1 MPPARGVAS
10 RKITEICNW
19 KGEAFPHIKRRS
31 RERFIAMSEIN
42 VQLNDSAPVQVPSST
57 TVAEALKKLD
67 RDLAKQALAA
77 RVNGREVDLASPIQ
91 APENGDAVRIEP
103 VLPQTRD
110 GLDVLR
116 HSTAHLLAAAVLD
129 LFPGTKLGIGPALL
143 DDPRYG
149 FFYDVIAP
157 RPLTEADLPVIEK
170 KMRDIAKRNMS
181 YRRDEIP
188 KAEALRIFNE
198 RDEPLKCELIDEK
211 AGETVSVY
219 YIDGSPFLDFCLG
232 PHVPNTNRLKAFKV
246 LSLAGAYWKGD
257 AERPQMQRIY
267 GTAFFTQEELDGWLK
282 QREEAE
288 KRDHRRLGRELDLFS
303 IQEQYGQG
311 LVFWHPKGGI
321 VRQQMEDYLREELI
335 RRNYSFVYT
344 PHIAKRELWQLSGHE
359 QNYGDSM
366 FAPTTLEETEFR
378 LKPMNCPFHIGIYKS
393 QQRSY
398 RDLPQRYSEMGTV
411 YRAELSGTLHG
422 LMRVRGFTVD
432 DAHLFCTPEQIP
444 REIDDCVD
452 FAYQVLKT
460 FGFDKIKFELSV
472 KGSDTSKNYFG
483 LEADWEKAEQALAAG
498 LDARG
503 IKYDRVEGEAAFYG
517 PKIDFKI
524 EDAIGRLWQLGT
536 VQWDFNLPE
545 RFELEYIGE
554 DNKPHRPV
562 MVHRALFG
570 SIERFFGVL
579 IEHYAGAFPMWL
591 APVQVAV
598 LPITDRINKYAET
611 VAQQLRAAGLRVEV
625 NVRNDKIGAKIRDA
639 QLQKIPF
646 MLVLGDRE
654 MEQSQVAVRERTKGD
669 LGAMSLNDFEQMA
682 QRLVKTRA
690 LANT

>member
-1 MPPARGVAS
+1 M
-10 RKITEICNW
+10 T
-19 KGEAFPHIKRRS
+19 
-31 RERFIAMSEIN
+31 EIN
-42 VQLNDSAPVQVPSST
+42 VQLNDNAPVQVPSPT

-77 RVNGREVDLASPIQ
+77 RVNGREVDLASLIR

-129 LFPGTKLGIGPALL
+129 LFPRTKLGIGPALL

-170 KMRDIAKRNMS
+170 KMRDIAKRNMP
-181 YRRDEIP
+181 YRRDELA
-188 KAEALRIFNE
+188 KAEALRIFKE

-211 AGETVSVY
+211 AGEKVAVY
-219 YIDGSPFLDFCLG
+219 YIDGSPFIDFCLG
-232 PHVPNTNRLKAFKV
+232 PHVPNTNRLKAFKL

-303 IQEQYGQG
+303 IQEEYGQG
-311 LVFWHPKGGI
+311 LVFWHPKGGM

-335 RRNYSFVYT
+335 KRDYSFVYT

-398 RDLPQRYSEMGTV
+398 RDLPQRYAEMGTV

-432 DAHLFCTPEQIP
+432 DAHLFCTPEQILK
-444 REIDDCVD
+444 EISDCVD
-452 FAYQVLKT
+452 FVIQVFRT
-460 FGFDKIKFELSV
+460 FGFDKVKFELSV
-472 KGSDTSKNYFG
+472 KGNDTSKHYLG
-483 LEADWEKAEQALAAG
+483 EEEDWTKAESALAEA
-498 LDARG
+498 LDERG
-503 IKYDRVEGEAAFYG
+503 VAYERMEGEAAFYG
-517 PKIDFKI
+517 PRIDFKI

-545 RFELEYIGE
+545 
-554 DNKPHRPV
+554 
-562 MVHRALFG
+562 
-570 SIERFFGVL
+570 
-579 IEHYAGAFPMWL
+579 
-591 APVQVAV
+591 
-598 LPITDRINKYAET
+598 
-611 VAQQLRAAGLRVEV
+611 
-625 NVRNDKIGAKIRDA
+625 
-639 QLQKIPF
+639 
-646 MLVLGDRE
+646 
-654 MEQSQVAVRERTKGD
+654 
-669 LGAMSLNDFEQMA
+669 
-682 QRLVKTRA
+682 
-690 LANT
+690 

>member
-1 MPPARGVAS
+1 
-10 RKITEICNW
+10 
-19 KGEAFPHIKRRS
+19 
-31 RERFIAMSEIN
+31 MSELN
-42 VQLNDSAPVQVPSST
+42 VQLNDGPATMVAGPI
-57 TVAEALKKLD
+57 TVGEALKKLD
-67 RDLAKQALAA
+67 RDTAKQALAA
-77 RVNGREVDLASPIQ
+77 RVDGREVDLAFTLTEQ
-91 APENGDAVRIEP
+91 QNGDAIKIEP
-103 VLPQTRD
+103 VLPESREA
-110 GLDVLR
+110 LDVLR

-149 FFYDVIAP
+149 FFYDVITP
-157 RPLTEADLPVIEK
+157 QVLTETDIPLIEK
-170 KMRDIAKRNMS
+170 RMRQIASRNLP
-181 YRRDEIP
+181 YRRDEIS
-188 KAEALRIFNE
+188 KDEALRIFQE
-198 RDEPLKCELIDEK
+198 RDEPLKRELIDEK
-211 AGETVSVY
+211 AGERVSVY
-219 YIDGSPFLDFCLG
+219 YIDNSPFIDFCLG
-232 PHVPNTNRLKAFKV
+232 PHVPNTNKLRAFKL

-257 AERPQMQRIY
+257 AEKPQMQRIY
-267 GTAFFTQEELDGWLK
+267 GTAFFTQEQLDAWLK

-311 LVFWHPKGGI
+311 LIFWHPKGAI
-321 VRQQMEDYLREELI
+321 IRQQMEDFLREELVK
-335 RRNYSFVYT
+335 RDYSFVYT
-344 PHIAKRELWQLSGHE
+344 PHIAKRELWKISGHD
-359 QNYGDSM
+359 QSYGDSM
-366 FAPTTLEETEFR
+366 FAPVTLEETEFR

-398 RDLPQRYSEMGTV
+398 RDLPQRYAEMGTV

-432 DAHLFCTPEQIP
+432 DAHLFCTPEQV
-444 REIDDCVD
+444 RKEIDGCVD
-452 FAYQVLKT
+452 FASHVLKT
-460 FGFDKIKFELSV
+460 FGFEKIKFELSV
-472 KGSDTSKNYFG
+472 KGNDTSKQWLG
-483 LEADWEKAEQALAAG
+483 DDAEWLKAETALAEA
-498 LDARG
+498 LDARQ
-503 IKYDRVEGEAAFYG
+503 IPYERIEGEAAFYG

-591 APVQVAV
+591 APFQVAV
-598 LPITDRINKYAET
+598 LPITDRVNEYAEK
-611 VAQQLRAAGLRVEV
+611 VAAELKAAGLRVEA
-625 NVRNDKIGAKIRDA
+625 NLKSEKIGAKIRDA
-639 QLQKIPF
+639 QMQKVPF

-654 MEQSQVAVRERTKGD
+654 MEQGNLAVRERSQGD
-669 LGAMSLNDFEQMA
+669 IGVTSISDFVEMA
-682 QRLVKTRA
+682 RKLIELRA
-690 LANT
+690 LTNT

>member
-1 MPPARGVAS
+1 
-10 RKITEICNW
+10 
-19 KGEAFPHIKRRS
+19 
-31 RERFIAMSEIN
+31 MSEIN
-42 VQLNDSAPVQVPSST
+42 VKLNDGPAAQVAGPI

-67 RDLAKQALAA
+67 RDTAKQALAA
-77 RVNGREVDLASPIQ
+77 RVNGQEVDLAFTLTEQ
-91 APENGDAVRIEP
+91 QNGEAIKIEP
-103 VLPQTRD
+103 VLPESLE

-149 FFYDVIAP
+149 FFYDVITP
-157 RPLTEADLPVIEK
+157 QPLTEADLPIIEK
-170 KMRDIAKRNMS
+170 RMRQIASRNLS

-188 KAEALRIFNE
+188 KADAVRIFQE
-198 RDEPLKCELIDEK
+198 RDEPLKCALITDK
-211 AGETVSVY
+211 GGDTVSVY
-219 YIDGSPFLDFCLG
+219 YIDGSPFIDFCLG
-232 PHVPNTNRLKAFKV
+232 PHVPNTNKLRAFKL
-246 LSLAGAYWKGD
+246 LSLAGAYWMGD
-257 AERPQMQRIY
+257 ATQPQMQRIY
-267 GTAFFTQEELDGWLK
+267 GTAFFTQEQLDGWLK

-311 LVFWHPKGGI
+311 LILWHPKGAV
-321 VRQQMEDYLREELI
+321 VRQQMEDYLREELVK
-335 RRNYSFVYT
+335 RNYSMVYT
-344 PHIAKRELWQLSGHE
+344 PHIAKRELWKISGHE
-359 QNYGDSM
+359 QNYADSM

-378 LKPMNCPFHIGIYKS
+378 LKPMNCPMHIGIYKS

-398 RDLPQRYSEMGTV
+398 RDLPQRYAEMGTV

-432 DAHLFCTPEQIP
+432 DAHLFCTPEQV
-444 REIDDCVD
+444 RKEIDDCVD

-460 FGFDKIKFELSV
+460 FGFEKIKFELSV
-472 KGSDTSKNYFG
+472 KGSDTSKQWLGSEEEWVN
-483 LEADWEKAEQALAAG
+483 AENALAEA
-498 LDARG
+498 LDAHHINYERM
-503 IKYDRVEGEAAFYG
+503 EGEAAFYG
-517 PKIDFKI
+517 PKIDFKV

-536 VQWDFNLPE
+536 VQWDPNLPN

-579 IEHYAGAFPMWL
+579 IEHYAGAFPLWL

-598 LPITDRINKYAET
+598 LPITDRINEYAEQ
-611 VAQQLRAAGLRVEV
+611 VAADLRGAGLRLEV
-625 NVRNDKIGAKIRDA
+625 NLRSEKIGAKIRDA
-639 QLQKIPF
+639 QMQKVPF

-654 MEQSQVAVRERTKGD
+654 LEQRNVAVRERSKGD
-669 LGAMSLNDFEQMA
+669 IGVMSTGDFVEMA
-682 QRLVKTRA
+682 RKLVEMRA
-690 LANT
+690 LTNT

>member
-1 MPPARGVAS
+1 
-10 RKITEICNW
+10 
-19 KGEAFPHIKRRS
+19 
-31 RERFIAMSEIN
+31 MSEIK
-42 VQLNDSAPVQVPSST
+42 VQVNNGPAAEMAAPV

-67 RDLAKQALAA
+67 RDVAKQALAA
-77 RVNGREVDLASPIQ
+77 RVNGREVDLAYSLEAQ
-91 APENGDAVRIEP
+91 GNGDAVKIEP
-103 VLPQTRD
+103 VLPQTLA

-143 DDPRYG
+143 EDPRYG

-157 RPLTEADLPVIEK
+157 RALTEADLPLIEK
-170 KMRDIAKRNMS
+170 KMRDIAKRNMA
-181 YRRDEIP
+181 YRRDEIS
-188 KAEALRIFNE
+188 KAEALRLFNE

-219 YIDGSPFLDFCLG
+219 YIDGSPFIDFCLG
-232 PHVPNTNRLKAFKV
+232 PHVPNTNKLKAFKL

-288 KRDHRRLGRELDLFS
+288 KRDHRKLGRELDLFS

-335 RRNYSFVYT
+335 KRNYSFVYT

-422 LMRVRGFTVD
+422 LMRVRGFSVD
-432 DAHLFCTPEQIP
+432 DAHLFCTPEQVQQ
-444 REIDDCVD
+444 EIFDCVD

-472 KGSDTSKNYFG
+472 KGSDTNKLYLGSA
-483 LEADWEKAEQALAAG
+483 EDWEKAEAEMAAG

-503 IKYDRVEGEAAFYG
+503 IDYERIEGEAAFYG

-536 VQWDFNLPE
+536 VQRDFNLPE
-545 RFELEYIGE
+545 RFQLEYIGE

-591 APVQVAV
+591 APVQIAV
-598 LPITDRINKYAET
+598 LPITDRINEYAEK
-611 VAQQLRAAGLRVEV
+611 VAAEMRAAGLRVEV

-639 QLQKIPF
+639 QMQKVPF

-654 MEQSQVAVRERTKGD
+654 MDEGKVAVRERTRGD
-669 LGAMSLNDFEQMA
+669 IGAMSIDEFKQTA
-682 QRLVKTRA
+682 TRLVKTRA
-690 LANT
+690 LNNDSQES

>member
-1 MPPARGVAS
+1 
-10 RKITEICNW
+10 
-19 KGEAFPHIKRRS
+19 
-31 RERFIAMSEIN
+31 MSEIN
-42 VQLNDSAPVQVPSST
+42 VQVNDGPAAQMPAPV

-67 RDLAKQALAA
+67 RDVARQALAA
-77 RVNGREVDLASPIQ
+77 RVNGREVDLAYSLGTN
-91 APENGDAVRIEP
+91 ENGDAVKIEP
-103 VLPQTRD
+103 VLPQTRE
-110 GLDVLR
+110 GLEVLR

-143 DDPRYG
+143 EDPRYG

-157 RPLTEADLPVIEK
+157 RALTEADLPVIEK

-181 YRRDEIP
+181 YRRDEIS

-219 YIDGSPFLDFCLG
+219 YIDGSPFIDFCLG
-232 PHVPNTNRLKAFKV
+232 PHVPHTGKLRAFKL
-246 LSLAGAYWKGD
+246 LSLAGAYWMGD
-257 AERPQMQRIY
+257 ASQTQMQRIY
-267 GTAFFTQEELDGWLK
+267 GTAFFTQEELDAWLK

-335 RRNYSFVYT
+335 KREYSFVYT

-398 RDLPQRYSEMGTV
+398 RDLPQRYAEMGTV

-472 KGSDTSKNYFG
+472 KGSDTNKLYLG
-483 LEADWEKAEQALAAG
+483 ADEQWEKAENALAAG

-503 IKYDRVEGEAAFYG
+503 IQYERIEGEAAFYG

-579 IEHYAGAFPMWL
+579 IEHYAGAFPLWL
-591 APVQVAV
+591 APVHITV
-598 LPITDRINKYAET
+598 LPITDRINEYAET
-611 VAQQLRAAGLRVEV
+611 VAQQLRTAGLRVEV
-625 NVRNDKIGAKIRDA
+625 NTRSDKIGAKIRDA
-639 QLQKIPF
+639 QLQKVPF

-654 MEQSQVAVRERTKGD
+654 TEQGQVAGRERTKRD
-669 LGAMSLNDFEQMA
+669 LGAMWLDQFKETE
-682 QRLVKTRA
+682 RRVG
-690 LANT
+690 